1 MSKGKIINIATG
13 SSSGKHFPANSRRK
27 TIAISTFAR
36 VKKWAIKRPKLQHT
50 YELADYTKFYLQ
62 NATQDLGL

>member
-1 MSKGKIINIATG
+1 MANMFPQIADV
-13 SSSGKHFPANSRRK
+13 KK
-27 TIAISTFAR
+27 IAISTFAR